1 MGYEIFETGAAAL
14 LAHSFVVLRPTYV
27 HHSFAAAQV
36 FVRLGIFD
44 LFSNTKL

>member
-27 HHSFAAAQV
+27 HHSFVAAPV
-36 FVRLGIFD
+36 LVHLGSFD
-44 LFSNTKL
+44 HFSNTKL